1 MLINVNDLTG
11 QALDYAVAKAD
22 GRTIRHNPM
31 GPTIPGYWIWEEVPS
46 GKGGV
51 ILSRCI
57 YKKIGGE
64 YSPSTNWGQ
73 GGPIIERERIAID
86 PYICNEFGAYYKRWG
101 DAFYQCDENLLIA
114 AMRCFVNYKLGDVV
128 EIPAGLISKYVF

>member
-1 MLINVNDLTG
+1 MYINVSELTG
-11 QALDYAVAKAD
+11 PALDYAVAKAD
-22 GRTIRHNPM
+22 GRTVRHNPM

-64 YSPSTNWGQ
+64 YSPSTNWDQ
-73 GGPIIERERIAID
+73 GGPIIEIGKIGMVWRD
-86 PYICNEFGAYYKRWG
+86 LGSMSYWYAYDGPFLEGKG
-101 DAFYQCDENLLIA
+101 DTPLIA
-114 AMRCFVNYKLGDVV
+114 AMRCYVSSVLGDAV
-128 EIPAGLISKYVF
+128 EIPNGLTSK